1 MLETYRDWVVEEALP
16 TWQRIGFD
24 PAKAMFHERLGP
36 DGRPLAVPHRAMV
49 QARQIYVYSHAGALG
64 LAPDGIELAMAAMAS
79 LRTRFGREGDDGLS
93 LVYSID
99 PATGAVV
106 SEARDS
112 YTHAFVLLACAF
124 LYRATGDAAV
134 LALADE
140 VTRFVEARLLDPV
153 TQGVVDTLPAASPAA
168 PKRQN
173 PQMHLLEAYIALEQ
187 AAPGRG
193 YLGRAMALVALFR
206 DKLFDRGHGVL
217 VEHYAADWSNHA
229 DPDQGSFFEPGH
241 HYEWIWL
248 LEQAQILSGHDLAT
262 ERSALFATASRHGHE
277 PARHIFDE
285 VHATGATRTSSHR
298 LWPHTEAIKAAATM
312 RRAGQPGARE
322 LGDAMARILLDTFV
336 GRPFAGGWIDHVSA
350 AFAPRVDYVP
360 ASSLYHLFLAAAEG
374 MQPPYGVE
382 MPRNAELDLARS
394 DT

>member
-1 MLETYRDWVVEEALP
+1 MLETYRDWVVNEALP

-24 PAKAMFHERLGP
+24 PARALFHERLDPSGQ
-36 DGRPLAVPHRAMV
+36 PLAVPHRAMV
-49 QARQIYVYSHAGALG
+49 QARQIYVFAHASVLG
-64 LAPDGIELAMAAMAS
+64 LAPGGAELASAAMTS
-79 LRTRFGREGDDGLS
+79 LRTHFGREGDDGLS
-93 LVYSID
+93 FAYSID

-140 VTRFVEARLLDPV
+140 VTRFVEGRLVDPV
-153 TQGVVDTLPAASPAA
+153 TGGVIDALPATSPTA

-193 YLGRAMALVALFR
+193 YRDRAMALVTLFQ
-206 DKLFDRGHGVL
+206 DKLFDPERGVL
-217 VEHYAADWSNHA
+217 VEHYAADWSAHA
-229 DPDQGSFFEPGH
+229 DLDRGAFFEPGH

-248 LEQAQILSGHDLAT
+248 LEQAQRLSGRDLAA
-262 ERSALFATASRHGHE
+262 ERSALFATALRHGHE

-285 VHATGATRTSSHR
+285 VHAAGGTRTPSHR

-350 AFAPRVDYVP
+350 AFEPRVDYVP

-374 MQPPYGVE
+374 AQPPDGAE
-382 MPRNAELDLARS
+382 LPRNGELDLARS